1 MNGQGEGQ
9 LTDLGKQQANNL
21 GKRLSNIKFD
31 HVYCSDLNRTRQTLE
46 GILAHQPKET
56 RDIVTYTKE
65 LREIQLNSVEDE
77 PIEVIIKI
85 RNDSGMYFRQAKNPN
100 TEDENLVDVF
110 YRISKFLDWL
120 IQKYVKS
127 DYESGINED
136 NYKIINDT
144 DDLLDNETLQKKFES
159 GEFSNNKNKNVN
171 QTILLVGHTRM
182 IAETINNFLYRMG
195 KKMGRN
201 WDSKNTA
208 LYKFTIYKDSENEN
222 KLLFSIDIWND
233 GSHNN

>member
-120 IQKYVKS
+120 IQK
-127 DYESGINED
+127 
-136 NYKIINDT
+136 
-144 DDLLDNETLQKKFES
+144 
-159 GEFSNNKNKNVN
+159 
-171 QTILLVGHTRM
+171 
-182 IAETINNFLYRMG
+182 
-195 KKMGRN
+195 
-201 WDSKNTA
+201 
-208 LYKFTIYKDSENEN
+208 
-222 KLLFSIDIWND
+222 
-233 GSHNN
+233 

>member
-1 MNGQGEGQ
+1 
-9 LTDLGKQQANNL
+9 
-21 GKRLSNIKFD
+21 
-31 HVYCSDLNRTRQTLE
+31 
-46 GILAHQPKET
+46 
-56 RDIVTYTKE
+56 
-65 LREIQLNSVEDE
+65 
-77 PIEVIIKI
+77 
-85 RNDSGMYFRQAKNPN
+85 MYFRQAKNPN

-127 DYESGINED
+127 DYESGIKED

-159 GEFSNNKNKNVN
+159 GEFSNDKNKNVN

-208 LYKFTIYKDSENEN
+208 LYKLTICKDNQNEN